1 MEIFN
6 IGPLEFV
13 VIAVVAVLLVGP
25 DRLPK
30 MMAEGIKWLRVLRD
44 QAARARSEIAAVA
57 DLDPA
62 MTEDLRR
69 SVADIAELHPRRIVS
84 SLIDDATGSTSGA
97 GATAASARGS
107 ISNQPPVMR
116 ATNNPSAAPAVPTA
130 ALPPTAAPAAV
141 TEAVTDAPVNSFGA
155 SATST
160 SMAPRPAD
168 APAARIATP
177 PAAYDPDAT

>member
-97 GATAASARGS
+97 GAAAASARGS

-116 ATNNPSAAPAVPTA
+116 ATNNPSAAPAVPA
-130 ALPPTAAPAAV
+130 VAVPPAAAPAA
-141 TEAVTDAPVNSFGA
+141 EAVTDAPVNSFGA

>member
-97 GATAASARGS
+97 AAAGPRGS
-107 ISNQPPVMR
+107 VSNQPQVMR
-116 ATNNPSAAPAVPTA
+116 ATSTPSAAPAVPA
-130 ALPPTAAPAAV
+130 AEAPAAPAAV
-141 TEAVTDAPVNSFGA
+141 ADPAPVNSFGA

-168 APAARIATP
+168 APATRIATP